1 MSDLPIVVLTNE
13 TFPETRRLFD
23 GVADLV
29 ANDQSEPWDEGTL
42 RLKCRDAS
50 GVMAFM
56 TDRVD
61 AEFLDACPRLR
72 VIGAAL
78 KGFDNIDV
86 AAATKRGVWVTICED
101 LLTIPTAELAIGLML
116 TLGRHLLKGDREIR
130 EKGFR
135 GWRPVLYGTGL
146 HATDVGIVGFGK
158 VGQAIAE
165 RLAAFGCRI
174 TAFDSSMTP
183 FPARFEGVVRRSSLK
198 PLLAQ
203 SDFVVLALPL
213 TTDSLHIIDASAIA
227 AMKHGALLVNPA
239 RGSLVNEE
247 AVANALAAG
256 SLAGYAADV
265 FECEDWARQ
274 DRPRII
280 DQRLREVSAP
290 TVLTPHIGSAV
301 ISFRRQ
307 IELSAASSIIDVLR
321 GNRPA
326 AAVNEPSAMGVS

>member
-1 MSDLPIVVLTNE
+1 MSDLPLVVLTNA

-23 GVADLV
+23 GVAHLV
-29 ANDQSEPWDEGTL
+29 ANDQCEPWDEDTL
-42 RLKCRDAS
+42 RTKCREAF

-56 TDRVD
+56 TDRID
-61 AEFLDACPRLR
+61 AEFLNACPRLR

-86 AAATKRGVWVTICED
+86 AAATTRGVWVTICED

-130 EKGFR
+130 ENGFR

-146 HATDVGIVGFGK
+146 HGSDVGIVGFGK

-165 RLAAFGCRI
+165 RLAGFGCRI
-174 TAFDSSMTP
+174 SAFDSSETP
-183 FPARFEGVVRRSSLK
+183 FPARFDGVVRRSDLK

-213 TTDSLHIIDASAIA
+213 TTETMRIIDASAIA
-227 AMKHGALLVNPA
+227 AMKPGALLVNPA
-239 RGSLVNEE
+239 RGSLVDEG
-247 AVANALAAG
+247 AVADAIAAG

-274 DRPRII
+274 DRPRAI
-280 DQRLREVSAP
+280 DQRLREMAAP

-307 IELSAASSIIDVLR
+307 IELSAASSIIDVLT

-326 AAVNEPSAMGVS
+326 AAVNEPVRIGVG